1 MRAVLNE
8 LFDYGRPAAVA
19 LAVLVDRGGRE
30 LPIQA
35 DFAAA
40 RVSLPAGQSLAL
52 ARDPAGLFIFEI
64 ERAS

>member
-1 MRAVLNE
+1 MLNE
-8 LFDYGRPAAVA
+8 LFDYGRPGCVR

-40 RVSLPAGQSLAL
+40 RIALPPSQSLAL
-52 ARDPAGLFIFEI
+52 ARDDKGIFHFRIQE
-64 ERAS
+64 A